1 MKVQELFLVWHTD
14 NYGERTLEAITDNP
28 EKWLK
33 DDNEERGV
41 DYELDDFFIEETG
54 LAIYEEEA

>member
-1 MKVQELFLVWHTD
+1 MSKELFLVWHTD
-14 NYGERTLEAITDNP
+14 NYGERTLETITNNP

-41 DYELDDFFIEETG
+41 DYELDDFFIEETA
-54 LAIYEEEA
+54 LAIYEEVEA

>member
-1 MKVQELFLVWHTD
+1 MSKELFLVWHTD
-14 NYGERTLEAITDNP
+14 NYGERTLETITDNP

-41 DYELDDFFIEETG
+41 DYELDDFFIEETA
-54 LAIYEEEA
+54 LAIYEEVEA